1 MKTINTILLSLATAA
16 ALTACNNN
24 EKTTNETT
32 KKTDT
37 EAQVKK
43 VDVDKAMKGVPTFS
57 TPEIQKEAQAWF
69 TYFSEG
75 MKEAQQK
82 AILANGDQSK
92 MKQIGKEMGE
102 KFAPWKEKIEALK
115 SKMTADDKIKF
126 EQYGTKI
133 AQDIAAQ
140 ARQN

>member
-1 MKTINTILLSLATAA
+1 MKKINKILLSLAIVIAV
-16 ALTACNNN
+16 TACNNN
-24 EKTTNETT
+24 EKATDDKTKTTGS
-32 KKTDT
+32 KV
-37 EAQVKK
+37 EANK

-57 TPEIQKEAQAWF
+57 TPEIQQEAQEWF

-82 AILANGDQSK
+82 AKLTNGDQAK
-92 MKQIGKEMGE
+92 MRQIGKEMGE
-102 KFAPWKEKIEALK
+102 KFAPWKEKLEALK
-115 SKMTADDKIKF
+115 TKMNAEDKIKF

-133 AQDIAAQ
+133 AQDIVAQ

>member
-1 MKTINTILLSLATAA
+1 MKTINTILLSLATAV
-16 ALTACNNN
+16 ALTACNNDKKATDDTLKK
-24 EKTTNETT
+24 KTTEVEVNIDE
-32 KKTDT
+32 
-37 EAQVKK
+37 
-43 VDVDKAMKGVPTFS
+43 AMKGVPRFS
-57 TPEIQKEAQAWF
+57 TPEIQKEAQEWF
-69 TYFSEG
+69 SYFSEG

-82 AILANGDQSK
+82 AKLANGDQAK

-115 SKMTADDKIKF
+115 TKMNAEDKIKF

-133 AQDIAAQ
+133 AQDLVAQ